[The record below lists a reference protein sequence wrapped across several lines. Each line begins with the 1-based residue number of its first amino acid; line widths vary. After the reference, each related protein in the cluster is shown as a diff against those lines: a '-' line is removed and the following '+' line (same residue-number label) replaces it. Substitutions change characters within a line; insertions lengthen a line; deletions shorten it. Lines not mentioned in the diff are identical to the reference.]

1 MLFFKQFVSKL
12 SAIYDKNEAEAI
24 AHIVF
29 ENLLISTS
37 KKEYITFDSKKIIE
51 LNLFA
56 NFQNALYRLL
66 ANEPVQYIVGKM
78 HFGEFGILVNKKVLI
93 PRPETEEL
101 VFLMQQKIKHQ
112 TSISMIDF
120 CTGSGC
126 IAIALASKNKSAKIY
141 ALEKSKQALNVANK
155 NAALN
160 NVAINFIE
168 ADIFSWQSD
177 LQFDYMISNP
187 PYIKMDEKQK
197 MDANVLLYEPAMALF
212 VANNEPLIFYKK
224 IKEIASS
231 NLKIGGEIFLE
242 INAELG
248 IETVALFM
256 DTNFSAELVNDMY
269 SKPRFVF
276 AKKLS

>member
-29 ENLLISTS
+29 DSLLISTS
-37 KKEYITFDSKKIIE
+37 KKEYITIDSKKIIE

-66 ANEPVQYIVGKM
+66 ANEPVQHIVGKM
-78 HFGEFGILVNKKVLI
+78 HFGEFEILVNKNVLI

-112 TSISMIDF
+112 KSISMIDF

-141 ALEKSKQALNVANK
+141 ALEKSKQALTVANK

-197 MDANVLLYEPAMALF
+197 MNANVLFYEPAMALF

-231 NLKIGGEIFLE
+231 NLKIGGEIYLE

-248 IETVALFM
+248 IETVALFT